1 MKQKIGIA
9 LVKFSPED
17 KKAWMFE
24 FPADE
29 WFNVGEV
36 VLVEDKDGHE
46 KRATVVDSERFSFE
60 YESNRDEY
68 NRLMMVAGID
78 EPSKRII
85 ARVKDIKY
93 KEEEVENED

>member
-24 FPADE
+24 FPADS
-29 WFNVGEV
+29 WVGEGKV

-46 KRATVVDSERFSFE
+46 KRATVVDSVKFNFE
-60 YESNRDEY
+60 YESDRDEY
-68 NRLMMVAGID
+68 NRLMMVVGID
-78 EPSKRII
+78 KPNKRII
-85 ARVKDIKY
+85 AEVKDMEY